1 MKILFIVTLF
11 STCLISQ
18 DVGYKLYKDGD
29 IESALE
35 YYKALIQLDNDDIS
49 QEDILYNIGT
59 IYSNMDSTSEAGSIF
74 QQAYHDSLDFSSDL
88 SYNYGNILY
97 RDEQL
102 DKSLEAYKNTLLK
115 NPNDSDARKNY
126 EFVKNKIKKNK
137 NMEKQ
142 QDQNQDSKDNEEDKN
157 DNNNNNSDQ
166 NKNQNENENEK
177 DKKNNSENNNNENPQ
192 NESPQVGNNQNKQI
206 QSNQSAENILNAL
219 KENEKVNKKRKQ
231 KNYSQESNKDW

>member
-1 MKILFIVTLF
+1 MKILFILTIL

-18 DVGYKLYKDGD
+18 DVGYKLYKDGE

-35 YYKALIQLDNDDIS
+35 YYQALIQFSNDDIS
-49 QEDILYNIGT
+49 REDILYNIGT
-59 IYSNMDSTSEAGSIF
+59 IYSNMDSISEAGSIF

-88 SYNYGNILY
+88 SYNYGNVLY
-97 RDEQL
+97 RGEQL

-142 QDQNQDSKDNEEDKN
+142 QDQNQDSKDNEEDKS
-157 DNNNNNSDQ
+157 DNNNSDQ
-166 NKNQNENENEK
+166 NKNQNENKN
-177 DKKNNSENNNNENPQ
+177 DKENNSENNNNEDPQ
-192 NESPQVGNNQNKQI
+192 NESPQVGNNQNKQM

-219 KENEKVNKKRKQ
+219 KENEKVNKKRKE

>member
-1 MKILFIVTLF
+1 MKILFILTIL

-18 DVGYKLYKDGD
+18 DVGYKLYKDGE

-35 YYKALIQLDNDDIS
+35 YYQALIQLGNDDIS
-49 QEDILYNIGT
+49 REDILYNIGT
-59 IYSNMDSTSEAGSIF
+59 IYSNMDSISEAGSIF

-88 SYNYGNILY
+88 SYNYGNVLY
-97 RDEQL
+97 RGEQL

-142 QDQNQDSKDNEEDKN
+142 QDQNQDSKDNEEDKS
-157 DNNNNNSDQ
+157 DNNNSDQ
-166 NKNQNENENEK
+166 NKNQNENEN
-177 DKKNNSENNNNENPQ
+177 DKENNSENNNNEDPQ
-192 NESPQVGNNQNKQI
+192 NESPQVGNNQNKQM

>member
-1 MKILFIVTLF
+1 MKILFILTIL

-18 DVGYKLYKDGD
+18 DVGYKLYKDGE

-35 YYKALIQLDNDDIS
+35 YYQALIQLGDDDIS
-49 QEDILYNIGT
+49 REDILYNIGT
-59 IYSNMDSTSEAGSIF
+59 IYSNMDSISEAGSIF

-88 SYNYGNILY
+88 SYNYGNVLY
-97 RDEQL
+97 RGEQL

-142 QDQNQDSKDNEEDKN
+142 QDQNQDSKDNEEDKS
-157 DNNNNNSDQ
+157 DNNNSDQ
-166 NKNQNENENEK
+166 NKNQNENEK
-177 DKKNNSENNNNENPQ
+177 DKENNSENNNNEDPQ
-192 NESPQVGNNQNKQI
+192 NESPQVGNNQNKQM

-219 KENEKVNKKRKQ
+219 KENEKVNKKRKE

>member
-1 MKILFIVTLF
+1 MKILFILTIL

-18 DVGYKLYKDGD
+18 DVGYKLYKDGE

-35 YYKALIQLDNDDIS
+35 YYQALIQLGNDDIS
-49 QEDILYNIGT
+49 REDILYNIGT
-59 IYSNMDSTSEAGSIF
+59 IYSNMDSISEAGSIF

-88 SYNYGNILY
+88 SYNYGNVLY
-97 RDEQL
+97 RGEQL

-142 QDQNQDSKDNEEDKN
+142 QDQNQDSKDNEEDKS
-157 DNNNNNSDQ
+157 DNNNSDQ
-166 NKNQNENENEK
+166 NKNQNENEN
-177 DKKNNSENNNNENPQ
+177 DKENNSENNNNEDPQ
-192 NESPQVGNNQNKQI
+192 NESPQVGNNQNKQM

-219 KENEKVNKKRKQ
+219 KENEKVNKKRKE

>member
-11 STCLISQ
+11 STYLISQ
-18 DVGYKLYKDGD
+18 DVGYRLYKDGD

-49 QEDILYNIGT
+49 RKDILYNIGT

-74 QQAYHDSLDFSSDL
+74 KQAYHDSLDFSSDL
-88 SYNYGNILY
+88 SYNYGNVLY
-97 RDEQL
+97 KDEQL
-102 DKSLEAYKNTLLK
+102 DKSLEAYRNTLLK

-166 NKNQNENENEK
+166 NKNQNENEKNE
-177 DKKNNSENNNNENPQ
+177 KNNSENNNENPQ

>member
-11 STCLISQ
+11 STYLISQ
-18 DVGYKLYKDGD
+18 DAGYKLYKDGD

-49 QEDILYNIGT
+49 RKDILYNIGT

-74 QQAYHDSLDFSSDL
+74 KQAYHDSLDFSSDL
-88 SYNYGNILY
+88 SYNYGNVLY

-166 NKNQNENENEK
+166 NKNQNENEKNE
-177 DKKNNSENNNNENPQ
+177 KNNSENNNENPQ

>member
-11 STCLISQ
+11 STYLISQ

-49 QEDILYNIGT
+49 RKDILYNIGT

-74 QQAYHDSLDFSSDL
+74 KQAYHDSLDFSSDL
-88 SYNYGNILY
+88 SYNYGNVLY

-166 NKNQNENENEK
+166 NKNQNETEEAFSKRMGVNLENLIIK
-177 DKKNNSENNNNENPQ
+177 ENP
-192 NESPQVGNNQNKQI
+192 ETIAAFFAEPVMGAGGVIPPSKGYFDII
-206 QSNQSAENILNAL
+206 QPIL
-219 KENEKVNKKRKQ
+219 KKYKII
-231 KNYSQESNKDW
+231 

>member
-1 MKILFIVTLF
+1 MKILFILTIL

-18 DVGYKLYKDGD
+18 DVGYKLYKDGE

-35 YYKALIQLDNDDIS
+35 YYQALIQLGDDDIS
-49 QEDILYNIGT
+49 REDILYNIGT
-59 IYSNMDSTSEAGSIF
+59 IYSNMDSISEAGSIF

-88 SYNYGNILY
+88 SYNYGNVLY
-97 RDEQL
+97 RGEQL
-102 DKSLEAYKNTLLK
+102 DKSLEAYKNTLLR

-142 QDQNQDSKDNEEDKN
+142 QDQNQDSKENEEDKR
-157 DNNNNNSDQ
+157 DNNNNSDQ
-166 NKNQNENENEK
+166 NKNQNENEK
-177 DKKNNSENNNNENPQ
+177 DKENNSENNNNEDPQ
-192 NESPQVGNNQNKQI
+192 NESPQVGNNQNKQM

-219 KENEKVNKKRKQ
+219 KENEKVNKKRKE

>member
-1 MKILFIVTLF
+1 MKILFILTIL

-18 DVGYKLYKDGD
+18 DVGYKLYRDGE

-49 QEDILYNIGT
+49 REDILYNIGT
-59 IYSNMDSTSEAGSIF
+59 IYSNMDSISEAGSIF

-88 SYNYGNILY
+88 SYNYGNVLY
-97 RDEQL
+97 RVEQL

-142 QDQNQDSKDNEEDKN
+142 QDQNQDSKDNEEDKS
-157 DNNNNNSDQ
+157 DNNNSDQ
-166 NKNQNENENEK
+166 NKNQNENEN
-177 DKKNNSENNNNENPQ
+177 DKENNSENNNNEDPQ
-192 NESPQVGNNQNKQI
+192 NESPQVGNNQNKQM

-219 KENEKVNKKRKQ
+219 KENEKVNKKRKE

>member
-11 STCLISQ
+11 STYLISQ

-35 YYKALIQLDNDDIS
+35 YYKALIQLDNDDIPRK
-49 QEDILYNIGT
+49 DILYNIGT

-74 QQAYHDSLDFSSDL
+74 KQAYHDSLDFSSDL
-88 SYNYGNILY
+88 SYNYGNVLY

-166 NKNQNENENEK
+166 NKNQNENEKNE
-177 DKKNNSENNNNENPQ
+177 KNNSENNNENPQ

>member
-49 QEDILYNIGT
+49 RKDILYNIGT

-88 SYNYGNILY
+88 SYNYGNVLY
-97 RDEQL
+97 RGEQL

-142 QDQNQDSKDNEEDKN
+142 QDQNQDSKENEEDKN

-166 NKNQNENENEK
+166 NKNQNENEKNE
-177 DKKNNSENNNNENPQ
+177 KNNSENNNENPQ

>member
-1 MKILFIVTLF
+1 MKILFIVIFF

-18 DVGYKLYKDGD
+18 DAGYKLYKDGD

-49 QEDILYNIGT
+49 RKDILYNIGT

-74 QQAYHDSLDFSSDL
+74 KQAYHDSLDFSSDL
-88 SYNYGNILY
+88 SYNYGNVLY

-166 NKNQNENENEK
+166 NKSQNENEKNE
-177 DKKNNSENNNNENPQ
+177 KNNSENNNENPQ

>member
-88 SYNYGNILY
+88 SYNYGNVLY

-166 NKNQNENENEK
+166 NKNQNENEKNE
-177 DKKNNSENNNNENPQ
+177 KNNSENNNENPQ

>member
-1 MKILFIVTLF
+1 MKILFILTIL

-18 DVGYKLYKDGD
+18 DVGYKLYKDGE

-35 YYKALIQLDNDDIS
+35 YYQALIQLDNDDIS
-49 QEDILYNIGT
+49 REDILYNIGT
-59 IYSNMDSTSEAGSIF
+59 IYCNMDSISEAGSIF

-88 SYNYGNILY
+88 SYNYGNVLY
-97 RDEQL
+97 RGEQL

-142 QDQNQDSKDNEEDKN
+142 QDQNQDSKDNEEDKS
-157 DNNNNNSDQ
+157 DNNNSDQ
-166 NKNQNENENEK
+166 NKNQNENEK
-177 DKKNNSENNNNENPQ
+177 DKENNSEKNDNNKDPQ
-192 NESPQVGNNQNKQI
+192 NESPQVGNNQNKQM

>member
-1 MKILFIVTLF
+1 MKILFIVIFF
-11 STCLISQ
+11 STYLISQ

-49 QEDILYNIGT
+49 RKDILYNIGT
-59 IYSNMDSTSEAGSIF
+59 IYSNMDSTSEAGSTF
-74 QQAYHDSLDFSSDL
+74 KQAYHDSLDFSSDL
-88 SYNYGNILY
+88 SYNYGNVLY

-166 NKNQNENENEK
+166 NKNQNENE
-177 DKKNNSENNNNENPQ
+177 KNNSENNNENPQ

>member
-1 MKILFIVTLF
+1 MKILFILTIL

-18 DVGYKLYKDGD
+18 DAGYKLYNDGD

-35 YYKALIQLDNDDIS
+35 YYKALIKLDNDDIS
-49 QEDILYNIGT
+49 REDILYNIGT
-59 IYSNMDSTSEAGSIF
+59 IYSNMDSISEAGSIF

-88 SYNYGNILY
+88 SYNYGNVFY
-97 RDEQL
+97 RGEQL

-142 QDQNQDSKDNEEDKN
+142 QDQNQDSKDNEKDKN
-157 DNNNNNSDQ
+157 DNSNNNSDQ
-166 NKNQNENENEK
+166 NKNQNENEK
-177 DKKNNSENNNNENPQ
+177 DKKDNSENNNNENSQ
-192 NESPQVGNNQNKQI
+192 NESPQVGNNQNKKI

-219 KENEKVNKKRKQ
+219 KENEKVNKKRKE

>member
-1 MKILFIVTLF
+1 MKILFILTIL

-18 DVGYKLYKDGD
+18 DVGYKLYKDGE

-35 YYKALIQLDNDDIS
+35 YYQALIQFSNDDIS
-49 QEDILYNIGT
+49 REDILYNIGT
-59 IYSNMDSTSEAGSIF
+59 IYSNMDSISEAGSIF

-88 SYNYGNILY
+88 SYNYGNVLY
-97 RDEQL
+97 RGEQL

-142 QDQNQDSKDNEEDKN
+142 QDQNQDSKDNEEDKS
-157 DNNNNNSDQ
+157 DNNNSDQ
-166 NKNQNENENEK
+166 NKNQNENKN
-177 DKKNNSENNNNENPQ
+177 DKENNSENNNNEDPQ
-192 NESPQVGNNQNKQI
+192 NESPQVGNNQNKQM

>member
-1 MKILFIVTLF
+1 MKILFILTIL

-18 DVGYKLYKDGD
+18 DVGYKLYKDGE

-35 YYKALIQLDNDDIS
+35 YYQALIQLGDDDIS
-49 QEDILYNIGT
+49 REDILYNIGT
-59 IYSNMDSTSEAGSIF
+59 IYSNMDSISEAGSIF

-88 SYNYGNILY
+88 SYNYGNVLY
-97 RDEQL
+97 RGEQL

-142 QDQNQDSKDNEEDKN
+142 QDQNQDSKDNEEDKS
-157 DNNNNNSDQ
+157 DNNNSDQ
-166 NKNQNENENEK
+166 NKNQNENEN
-177 DKKNNSENNNNENPQ
+177 DKENNSENNNNEDPQ
-192 NESPQVGNNQNKQI
+192 NESPQVGNNQNKQM

-219 KENEKVNKKRKQ
+219 KENEKVNKKRKE

>member
-1 MKILFIVTLF
+1 MKILFILTIL

-18 DVGYKLYKDGD
+18 DVGYKLYKDGE

-35 YYKALIQLDNDDIS
+35 YYQALIQLGDDDIS
-49 QEDILYNIGT
+49 REDILYNIGT
-59 IYSNMDSTSEAGSIF
+59 IYSNMDSISEAGSIF

-88 SYNYGNILY
+88 SYNYGNVLY
-97 RDEQL
+97 RGEQL
-102 DKSLEAYKNTLLK
+102 DKSLEAYKNTLLR

-142 QDQNQDSKDNEEDKN
+142 QDQNQDSKDNEEDKS
-157 DNNNNNSDQ
+157 DNNNSDQ
-166 NKNQNENENEK
+166 NKNQNENEN
-177 DKKNNSENNNNENPQ
+177 DKENNSENNNNEDPQ
-192 NESPQVGNNQNKQI
+192 NESPQVGNNQNKQM

-219 KENEKVNKKRKQ
+219 KENEKVNKKRKE

>member
-11 STCLISQ
+11 STYLISQ

-49 QEDILYNIGT
+49 RKDILYNIGT
-59 IYSNMDSTSEAGSIF
+59 IYSNMDSTSEAGLIF
-74 QQAYHDSLDFSSDL
+74 QQVYHDSLDFSSDL
-88 SYNYGNILY
+88 SYNYGNVLY
-97 RDEQL
+97 RGEQL

-142 QDQNQDSKDNEEDKN
+142 QDQNQDSKENEEDKN

-166 NKNQNENENEK
+166 NKNQNENEKNE
-177 DKKNNSENNNNENPQ
+177 KNNSENNNENPQ

>member
-1 MKILFIVTLF
+1 MKILFILTIL

-18 DVGYKLYKDGD
+18 DVGYKLYKDGE

-35 YYKALIQLDNDDIS
+35 YYQALIQLGDDDIS
-49 QEDILYNIGT
+49 REDILYNIGT
-59 IYSNMDSTSEAGSIF
+59 IYSNMDSISEAGSIF

-88 SYNYGNILY
+88 SYNYGNVLY
-97 RDEQL
+97 RGEQL
-102 DKSLEAYKNTLLK
+102 DKSLEAYKNTLLR

-137 NMEKQ
+137 SMEKQ
-142 QDQNQDSKDNEEDKN
+142 QNQNQDSKENEEDKS
-157 DNNNNNSDQ
+157 DNNNNSDQ
-166 NKNQNENENEK
+166 NKNQNENEK
-177 DKKNNSENNNNENPQ
+177 DKENNSENNNNEDPQ
-192 NESPQVGNNQNKQI
+192 NESPQVGNNQNKQM

-219 KENEKVNKKRKQ
+219 KENEKVNKKRKE

>member
-1 MKILFIVTLF
+1 MKVLFIITFF
-11 STCLISQ
+11 STYLISQ
-18 DVGYKLYKDGD
+18 DAGYKLYKDGD

-59 IYSNMDSTSEAGSIF
+59 IYSNMDNTSEAGSIF

-88 SYNYGNILY
+88 SYNYGNVLY

-142 QDQNQDSKDNEEDKN
+142 QDQNQDSKENEEDKN

-166 NKNQNENENEK
+166 NKNQNENEKNE
-177 DKKNNSENNNNENPQ
+177 KNNSENNNENPQ

>member
-1 MKILFIVTLF
+1 MKILFILTIL

-18 DVGYKLYKDGD
+18 DVGYKLYKDGE

-35 YYKALIQLDNDDIS
+35 YYQALIQLGNDDIS
-49 QEDILYNIGT
+49 REDILYNIGT
-59 IYSNMDSTSEAGSIF
+59 IYSNMDSISEAGSIF

-88 SYNYGNILY
+88 SYNYGNVLY
-97 RDEQL
+97 RGEQL

-142 QDQNQDSKDNEEDKN
+142 QDQNQDSKDNEEDKS
-157 DNNNNNSDQ
+157 DNNNSDQ
-166 NKNQNENENEK
+166 NKNQNENEK
-177 DKKNNSENNNNENPQ
+177 DKENNSEKNNNNEDPQ
-192 NESPQVGNNQNKQI
+192 NESPQVGNNQNKQM

-219 KENEKVNKKRKQ
+219 KENEKVNKKRKE

>member
-1 MKILFIVTLF
+1 MKILFIVAIF

-18 DVGYKLYKDGD
+18 DAGYKLYKDGD
-29 IESALE
+29 IKSALE
-35 YYKALIQLDNDDIS
+35 YYKALIQLGNDDIS
-49 QEDILYNIGT
+49 REDILYNIGT

-74 QQAYHDSLDFSSDL
+74 QEAYHDSLDFSSDL
-88 SYNYGNILY
+88 SYNHGNVLY
-97 RDEQL
+97 RNEQL

-142 QDQNQDSKDNEEDKN
+142 QDQNQDSKDNEEDKS
-157 DNNNNNSDQ
+157 DSSNNNSDQ
-166 NKNQNENENEK
+166 NKNQNENEK
-177 DKKNNSENNNNENPQ
+177 DKKNNSENNNNENSQ
-192 NESPQVGNNQNKQI
+192 NESPQVGNNQNQQM

>member
-1 MKILFIVTLF
+1 MKILFILTIL

-18 DVGYKLYKDGD
+18 DVGYKLYKDGE

-35 YYKALIQLDNDDIS
+35 YYQALIQFSNDDIS
-49 QEDILYNIGT
+49 REDILYNIGT
-59 IYSNMDSTSEAGSIF
+59 IYSNMDSISEAGSIF

-88 SYNYGNILY
+88 SYNYGNVLY
-97 RDEQL
+97 RGQQL

-142 QDQNQDSKDNEEDKN
+142 QDQNQDSKDNEEDKS
-157 DNNNNNSDQ
+157 DNNNSDQ
-166 NKNQNENENEK
+166 NKNQNENEK
-177 DKKNNSENNNNENPQ
+177 DKENNSENNNNEDPQ
-192 NESPQVGNNQNKQI
+192 NESPQVGNNQNKQM

-219 KENEKVNKKRKQ
+219 KENEKVNKKRKE

>member
-1 MKILFIVTLF
+1 MKILFILTIL

-18 DVGYKLYKDGD
+18 DVGYKLYKDGE

-35 YYKALIQLDNDDIS
+35 YYQALIQLDNDDIS
-49 QEDILYNIGT
+49 REDILYNIGT
-59 IYSNMDSTSEAGSIF
+59 IYSNMDSISEAGSIF

-88 SYNYGNILY
+88 SYNYGNVLY
-97 RDEQL
+97 RGEQL

-142 QDQNQDSKDNEEDKN
+142 QDQNQDSKDNEEDKS
-157 DNNNNNSDQ
+157 DNNNSDQ
-166 NKNQNENENEK
+166 NKNQNENEK
-177 DKKNNSENNNNENPQ
+177 DKENNSEKNDNNKDPQ
-192 NESPQVGNNQNKQI
+192 NESPQVGNNQNKQM

-219 KENEKVNKKRKQ
+219 KENEKVNKKRKE

>member
-1 MKILFIVTLF
+1 MKILFILTIL

-18 DVGYKLYKDGD
+18 DVGYKLYKDGE

-35 YYKALIQLDNDDIS
+35 YYQALIQLGNDDIS
-49 QEDILYNIGT
+49 REDILYNIGT
-59 IYSNMDSTSEAGSIF
+59 IYSNMDSISEAGSIF

-88 SYNYGNILY
+88 SYNYGNVLY
-97 RDEQL
+97 RGEQL

-142 QDQNQDSKDNEEDKN
+142 QDQNQDSKDNEEDKS
-157 DNNNNNSDQ
+157 DNNNSDQ
-166 NKNQNENENEK
+166 NKNQNENEN
-177 DKKNNSENNNNENPQ
+177 DKENNSENNNNEDPQ
-192 NESPQVGNNQNKQI
+192 NESPQVGNNQNKQM
-206 QSNQSAENILNAL
+206 QSNQSVENILNAL
-219 KENEKVNKKRKQ
+219 KENEKVNKKRKE

>member
-1 MKILFIVTLF
+1 MKILFILTIL

-18 DVGYKLYKDGD
+18 DVGYKLYKDGE

-35 YYKALIQLDNDDIS
+35 YYQALIQLGNDDIS
-49 QEDILYNIGT
+49 REDILYNIGT
-59 IYSNMDSTSEAGSIF
+59 IYSNMDSISEAGSIF

-88 SYNYGNILY
+88 SYNYGNVLY
-97 RDEQL
+97 RGEQL

-142 QDQNQDSKDNEEDKN
+142 QDQNQDSKDNEEDKS
-157 DNNNNNSDQ
+157 DNNNSDQ
-166 NKNQNENENEK
+166 NKNQNENEK
-177 DKKNNSENNNNENPQ
+177 DKENNSEKNNNNEDPQ
-192 NESPQVGNNQNKQI
+192 NESPQVGNNQNKQM
-206 QSNQSAENILNAL
+206 QSNQSVENILNAL
-219 KENEKVNKKRKQ
+219 KENEKVNKKRKE

>member
-1 MKILFIVTLF
+1 MKILFIVIFF

-18 DVGYKLYKDGD
+18 DAGYKLYKDGD

-49 QEDILYNIGT
+49 REDILYNIGT

-74 QQAYHDSLDFSSDL
+74 KQAYHDSLDFSSAL
-88 SYNYGNILY
+88 SYNYGNVLY

-166 NKNQNENENEK
+166 NKNQNENEKNE
-177 DKKNNSENNNNENPQ
+177 KNNSENNNENPQ

>member
-1 MKILFIVTLF
+1 MKILFIVIFF

-18 DVGYKLYKDGD
+18 DAGYKLYKDGD

-49 QEDILYNIGT
+49 RKDILYNIGT

-74 QQAYHDSLDFSSDL
+74 KQAYHDSLDFSSDL
-88 SYNYGNILY
+88 SYNYGNVLY

-166 NKNQNENENEK
+166 NKNQNENEKNE
-177 DKKNNSENNNNENPQ
+177 KNNSENNNENPQ

>member
-1 MKILFIVTLF
+1 MKILFILTIL

-18 DVGYKLYKDGD
+18 DVGYKLYKDGE

-35 YYKALIQLDNDDIS
+35 YYQALIQLGNDDIS
-49 QEDILYNIGT
+49 REDILYNIGT
-59 IYSNMDSTSEAGSIF
+59 IYSNMDSISEAGSIF

-88 SYNYGNILY
+88 SYNYGNVLY
-97 RDEQL
+97 RGEQL
-102 DKSLEAYKNTLLK
+102 DKSLEAYKNTLLR

-142 QDQNQDSKDNEEDKN
+142 QDQNQDSKENEEDKS
-157 DNNNNNSDQ
+157 DNNNNSDQ
-166 NKNQNENENEK
+166 NKNQNENEK
-177 DKKNNSENNNNENPQ
+177 DKENNSENNNNEDPQ
-192 NESPQVGNNQNKQI
+192 NESPQVGNNQNKQM

-219 KENEKVNKKRKQ
+219 KENEKVNKKRKE

>member
-11 STCLISQ
+11 STYLISQ
-18 DVGYKLYKDGD
+18 DVGYKLYKDGE

-35 YYKALIQLDNDDIS
+35 YYQALIQLGDDDIS
-49 QEDILYNIGT
+49 REDILYNIGT
-59 IYSNMDSTSEAGSIF
+59 IYSNMDSISEAGSIF

-88 SYNYGNILY
+88 SYNYGNVLY

-157 DNNNNNSDQ
+157 DKNNNNSDQ
-166 NKNQNENENEK
+166 NKNQNENE
-177 DKKNNSENNNNENPQ
+177 KNNSENNNENPQ

>member
-1 MKILFIVTLF
+1 MKILFILTIL

-18 DVGYKLYKDGD
+18 DVGYKLYKDGE

-35 YYKALIQLDNDDIS
+35 YYQALIQLGNDDIPR
-49 QEDILYNIGT
+49 EDILYNIGT
-59 IYSNMDSTSEAGSIF
+59 IYSNMDSISEAGSIF

-88 SYNYGNILY
+88 SYNYGNVLY
-97 RDEQL
+97 RGEQL

-142 QDQNQDSKDNEEDKN
+142 QDQNQDSKDNEEDKS
-157 DNNNNNSDQ
+157 DNNNSDQ
-166 NKNQNENENEK
+166 NKNQNENEN
-177 DKKNNSENNNNENPQ
+177 DKENNSDNNNNEDPQ
-192 NESPQVGNNQNKQI
+192 NESPQVGNNQNKQM

-219 KENEKVNKKRKQ
+219 KENEKVNKKRKE

>member
-1 MKILFIVTLF
+1 MKILFILTIL

-18 DVGYKLYKDGD
+18 DVGYKLYKDGE

-35 YYKALIQLDNDDIS
+35 YYQALIQLGNDDIS
-49 QEDILYNIGT
+49 REDILYNIGT
-59 IYSNMDSTSEAGSIF
+59 IYSNMDSISEAGSIF

-88 SYNYGNILY
+88 SYNYGNVLY
-97 RDEQL
+97 RGEQL

-142 QDQNQDSKDNEEDKN
+142 QDQNQDSKDNEEDKS
-157 DNNNNNSDQ
+157 DNNNSDQ
-166 NKNQNENENEK
+166 NKNQNENEN
-177 DKKNNSENNNNENPQ
+177 DKENNSENNNNEYPQ
-192 NESPQVGNNQNKQI
+192 NESPQVGNNQNKQM

-219 KENEKVNKKRKQ
+219 KENEKVNKKRKE

>member
-29 IESALE
+29 IESALK

-49 QEDILYNIGT
+49 REDILYNIGT
-59 IYSNMDSTSEAGSIF
+59 IYSNIDSTSEAGSIF

-88 SYNYGNILY
+88 SYNYGNVLY

-166 NKNQNENENEK
+166 NKNQNENEKNE
-177 DKKNNSENNNNENPQ
+177 KNNSENNNENPQ

>member
-11 STCLISQ
+11 STYLISQ

-74 QQAYHDSLDFSSDL
+74 KQAYHDSLDFSSDL
-88 SYNYGNILY
+88 SYNYGNVLY

-166 NKNQNENENEK
+166 NKNQNENEKNE
-177 DKKNNSENNNNENPQ
+177 KNNSENNNENPQ

>member
-49 QEDILYNIGT
+49 RKDILYNIGT

-74 QQAYHDSLDFSSDL
+74 KQAYHDSLDFSSDL
-88 SYNYGNILY
+88 SYNYGNVLY

-166 NKNQNENENEK
+166 NKNQNENEKNE
-177 DKKNNSENNNNENPQ
+177 KNNSENNNENPQ

>member
-1 MKILFIVTLF
+1 MKILFILTIL

-18 DVGYKLYKDGD
+18 DVGYKLYKDGE

-35 YYKALIQLDNDDIS
+35 YYQALIQLGNDDIS
-49 QEDILYNIGT
+49 REDILYNIGT
-59 IYSNMDSTSEAGSIF
+59 IYSNMDSISEAGSIF

-88 SYNYGNILY
+88 SYNYGNVLY
-97 RDEQL
+97 RGEQL

-137 NMEKQ
+137 IMEKQ
-142 QDQNQDSKDNEEDKN
+142 QDQNQDSKDNEEDKS
-157 DNNNNNSDQ
+157 DNNNSDQ
-166 NKNQNENENEK
+166 NKNQNENEN
-177 DKKNNSENNNNENPQ
+177 DKENNSENNNNEDPQ
-192 NESPQVGNNQNKQI
+192 NESPQVGNNQNKQM